1 MSSSNDEQKY
11 CNELNKNQFSTDN
24 SKNTI
29 MGIDM
34 ESIYSFN
41 AILMIIYYI
50 LLLVFVYFI
59 YSDVR
64 NSSNKIKK
72 TFFIVL
78 LFLYPII
85 IFPIQHNIYYLV
97 KWIINNGYQNIY
109 VSKDW

>member
-72 TFFIVL
+72 TFFMTL
-78 LFLYPII
+78 
-85 IFPIQHNIYYLV
+85 NTKLV
-97 KWIINNGYQNIY
+97 
-109 VSKDW
+109 